1 MKGNHMTQAIS
12 ANETALQKKQTR
24 ARYILALGHMCT
36 DINQGTLAA
45 ILPFLVAAYHY
56 DYTTAALLVMA
67 SNLAGSIIQPIFG
80 HMADKK
86 NRPYCMLL
94 GVCLAGGG
102 MALTGFLSN
111 FYALCV
117 AVMISGIGI
126 ALFHPQAA
134 KLVNA
139 TSGAKKK
146 GTSMGVFSFG
156 GNLGFTLGPILATL
170 GITLF
175 GLKGTII
182 FLIPPMLFGL
192 ALPLFFPKDL
202 AVQAAAKAKKSS
214 AEGKDDV
221 WAFCK
226 LGVLVT
232 LRSIINSGISTFL
245 VLYMLHVM
253 HQSDTVSSAM
263 LSCYYAMSA
272 LSALLGG
279 RLADYWG
286 EKKTIIFSTTLLAF
300 GLIAFPMAPNIYTAA
315 LLLIP
320 MGMGIGLCYSPMVIS
335 GQQYLPNH
343 MGFASGVTLGLAVSI
358 GGTVTPVLGHI
369 ADLKGL
375 TGAFV
380 LLGFLGAAIWITALF
395 LKNLRTEPAAARA
408 QTEK

>member
-12 ANETALQKKQTR
+12 ANETALQEKQTR

-182 FLIPPMLFGL
+182 FLIP
-192 ALPLFFPKDL
+192 
-202 AVQAAAKAKKSS
+202 
-214 AEGKDDV
+214 
-221 WAFCK
+221 
-226 LGVLVT
+226 
-232 LRSIINSGISTFL
+232 
-245 VLYMLHVM
+245 
-253 HQSDTVSSAM
+253 
-263 LSCYYAMSA
+263 
-272 LSALLGG
+272 
-279 RLADYWG
+279 
-286 EKKTIIFSTTLLAF
+286 
-300 GLIAFPMAPNIYTAA
+300 
-315 LLLIP
+315 

>member
-1 MKGNHMTQAIS
+1 
-12 ANETALQKKQTR
+12 
-24 ARYILALGHMCT
+24 
-36 DINQGTLAA
+36 
-45 ILPFLVAAYHY
+45 
-56 DYTTAALLVMA
+56 
-67 SNLAGSIIQPIFG
+67 
-80 HMADKK
+80 
-86 NRPYCMLL
+86 
-94 GVCLAGGG
+94 
-102 MALTGFLSN
+102 
-111 FYALCV
+111 
-117 AVMISGIGI
+117 
-126 ALFHPQAA
+126 
-134 KLVNA
+134 
-139 TSGAKKK
+139 
-146 GTSMGVFSFG
+146 MGVFSFG

-286 EKKTIIFSTTLLAF
+286 EKKTIVFSTTLLAF

-395 LKNLRTEPAAARA
+395 LKNLRAEPAAARA

>member
-80 HMADKK
+80 HMTDKK

-170 GITLF
+170 GIT
-175 GLKGTII
+175 
-182 FLIPPMLFGL
+182 LFGL

-286 EKKTIIFSTTLLAF
+286 EKKTIVFSTTLLAF